1 MRLLIISSLWPHGT
15 HSVRAAN
22 IVINEMLSAFAA
34 HTDIKTGLLVAGEA
48 QDIAVSSAEQE
59 GIERLRAIGIEVVAP
74 VVLPAP
80 PPSRTRLARWFVP
93 RLVDFYPRCAYASLI
108 EKHAMAWQPD
118 VVLVPWS
125 EWLTHACAGIP
136 ARKFAYYGNPDPK
149 GARIRADLRY
159 RNHEISMLGR
169 MREKARANVLERLHL
184 STMKAYEWLGN
195 VAENDAKY
203 YEANGHPNA
212 FYIQNMWMPAQV
224 GVRPACDPM
233 RPIKIIGSIG
243 KVNGTANTLGL
254 EYLGRE
260 VMPALDRALGVRP
273 YEVHIFGAGTVHPIS
288 KAALSGHSKVIWRG
302 FVDDID
308 AEMRESDAFL
318 CVNNATAYKVGHTR
332 YLHAWSLGVPV
343 VGHADAALSMPEM
356 KHEKN
361 SLLGRSSDEIA
372 ESVQRIVNDEV
383 IRERIVS
390 GGYQTFTD
398 IFVAKHVVSKIV
410 AKVTN

>member
-1 MRLLIISSLWPHGT
+1 MRLLIISSLWPHGA

-59 GIERLRAIGIEVVAP
+59 GIERLRAIGIEVLAP

-80 PPSRTRLARWFVP
+80 PPPRTRLARWFVP

-108 EKHAMAWQPD
+108 EKHATAWQPD

-224 GVRPACDPM
+224 GVRPACDPR
-233 RPIKIIGSIG
+233 RPVKIVGSIG

-254 EYLGRE
+254 EYLGKE
-260 VMPALDRALGVRP
+260 VMPALDRALGGRP

-288 KAALSGHSKVIWRG
+288 KAALSGHPKVIWRG

-398 IFVAKHVVSKIV
+398 IFGAKHVVGKIV